1 MSLPLAC
8 SHAWRAGAFAL
19 ALLAL
24 PALAHAQATPSA
36 KPANV
41 PGVPPA
47 TPPAAAAPAEP
58 PGYREAIDEAIA
70 EYSAGRYPEARA
82 LFNRAHAL
90 QPSARTLRG
99 LGMTEFELRGY
110 VEAARLLQ
118 EALTSTVRPLD
129 GELRTA
135 TEALLERARAFIGRF
150 TLALTP
156 PELKL
161 SVNGAPAR
169 VEPDRTLSLPVG
181 DHALHAQAEGYLPIS
196 HTLRV
201 NGGEN
206 LSLNITLQKEQAA
219 PVAASPPASTPPQQP
234 RPSTVTPTSS
244 TPPRDDDGGVLS
256 SPWFWTA
263 AAVVVVGAGVGV
275 GFLVLSEDAQT
286 EAPHGGS
293 TGIVLG
299 GP

>member
-1 MSLPLAC
+1 VSLSLAC
-8 SHAWRAGAFAL
+8 SHAWRASAL
-19 ALLAL
+19 ALVILSL
-24 PALAHAQATPSA
+24 PMPTWAQ
-36 KPANV
+36 
-41 PGVPPA
+41 
-47 TPPAAAAPAEP
+47 AAAPAPTDPTTAEP

-82 LFNRAHAL
+82 LFTRAHAL

-99 LGMTEFELRGY
+99 LGMAEFELRGY

-118 EALTSTVRPLD
+118 EALSSTVRPLD
-129 GELRTA
+129 GELRIA
-135 TEALLERARAFIGRF
+135 TEALLARARGFIGRF
-150 TLALTP
+150 ALSLTP
-156 PELKL
+156 PELQL

-169 VEPDRTLSLPVG
+169 VDADRTLTLPVG
-181 DHALHAQAEGYLPIS
+181 DHALYAQAAGYLPIS

-206 LSLNITLQKEQAA
+206 LSLNIALQKEQAA
-219 PVAASPPASTPPQQP
+219 AVAAAPPATPPQEP
-234 RPSTVTPTSS
+234 PPGAVTPTSS
-244 TPPRDDDGGVLS
+244 VPPRDDEGGSIFS

-275 GFLVLSEDAQT
+275 GFLLLSEDAEA

-293 TGIVLG
+293 TGVVLG